1 MNIGVGQDFL
11 VEPVVVEECGEHQ
24 DLVDGF
30 VDQHGLDVREVG
42 LPCWEC

>member
-30 VDQHGLDVREVG
+30 VDQHGPTLSMMDLYKEI
-42 LPCWEC
+42 